1 MRRRDLLAGGVALL
15 ASAGCRGVTIGSP
28 GEAAAPTKVGAP
40 FRVID
45 LMPELYAYYREAA
58 GLSPADARALF
69 VRRVIGPH
77 ADVYTPKVLRLP
89 ADQPDALDRRL
100 DAWLPTLPALVEPM
114 RRIHDTFVDDLTVS
128 TARFLEAFPDFAWGG
143 DLYLIPSLDSFNGAG
158 RLVGGKAALLF
169 GLDVIARSQPNAR
182 LSVLMH
188 HELFHFYQDSTTDFV
203 ASSLWIEG
211 LATYASLA
219 LDPRANADEALP
231 FSHLHRADDPQLDA
245 PSRRVL
251 LSREMPGRVA
261 TLGPRLLAC
270 LRSKADDDYA
280 DFFLGRATPRM
291 DGQPVR
297 SGYWFG
303 LELARRIAGG
313 KDLRAMA
320 SVRPSALLGEMESQ
334 LERLIAEHP
343 RGA

>member
-15 ASAGCRGVTIGSP
+15 AGCRGVTIGSG
-28 GEAAAPTKVGAP
+28 GEAAAAKKASAP

-45 LMPELYAYYREAA
+45 LMPELFAYCREAE

-69 VRRVIGPH
+69 VRRMIGPH

-89 ADQPDALDRRL
+89 ADRPDALDRRL
-100 DAWLPTLPALVEPM
+100 DAWLPTLPALVAPM
-114 RRIHDTFVDDLTVS
+114 RRIHDTFAADLGVS
-128 TARFLEAFPDFAWGG
+128 TARFLDAFPDFAWNG
-143 DLYLIPSLDSFNGAG
+143 DLYLFPSLDSFNGGG

-169 GLDVIARSQPNAR
+169 GLDVIAKSQPNAK

-219 LDPRANADEALP
+219 LDPRATVDDALP

-251 LSREMPGRVA
+251 LSHEMPARVA
-261 TLGPRLLAC
+261 TLGPRLLAS
-270 LRSKADDDYA
+270 LSSTADDDYA

-313 KDLRAMA
+313 KDLRTMA
-320 SVRPSALLGEMESQ
+320 SVRPSALLGEMERQ
-334 LERLIAEHP
+334 LERLIAEQRP
-343 RGA
+343 